1 MPKVLSKIYQEDKER
16 FQLQAEDEAL
26 MIREFDKRK
35 TDSHY
40 YMLMQKRRKRW
51 WLLWLHVLS
60 Y

>member
-40 YMLMQKRRKRW
+40 YMLMQKRRKR
-51 WLLWLHVLS
+51 
-60 Y
+60 